1 MNKLSLEKFLIDHT
15 KINKKF
21 IRDFFSI
28 QNKEKYKKHHPF
40 IINLDIV
47 SKWLKSRKDVLKETL
62 LNSYHIN
69 FDFIILLRDKLEK
82 KSGSGGHNKE
92 FILLTSD
99 CFKRLCMLSKA
110 KKAEKVRDYYIRLEE
125 LVDKYKDTIIEAKD
139 KDAQYINKNLLDFY

>member
-1 MNKLSLEKFLIDHT
+1 MNKLTLEEFLISHT

-47 SKWLKSRKDVLKETL
+47 SRWLKSRKDVLKDTL
-62 LNSYHIN
+62 VNSYEE
-69 FDFIILLRDKLEK
+69 DYDYIILYVRDNPEMLR
-82 KSGSGGHNKE
+82 GHINKE
-92 FILLTSD
+92 FILLTTD
-99 CFKRLCMLSKA
+99 CFKRLCMLSKS
-110 KKAEKVRDYYIRLEE
+110 KNAEKVRDYYIRLEE
-125 LVDKYKDTIIEAKD
+125 LVDKYKDTLIEAKD